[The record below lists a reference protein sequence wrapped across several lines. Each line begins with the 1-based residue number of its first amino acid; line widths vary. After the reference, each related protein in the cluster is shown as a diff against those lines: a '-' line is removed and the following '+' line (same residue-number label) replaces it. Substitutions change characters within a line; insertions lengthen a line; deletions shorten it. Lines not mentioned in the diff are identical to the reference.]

1 METSYE
7 AMYQAMGGT
16 GYVGTH
22 PSASLP
28 PVAVAIGIAS
38 SEYNNW
44 VRAFLHEPELYN
56 VIYPV
61 QKCEGIMTNTLP
73 KFETMA
79 CILLYPAAGAQA
91 PPAAHLRIQRNR
103 RGSQCGQWQVRGY
116 GCVGGHQHVRRF

>member
-16 GYVGTH
+16 GYAGAH

-44 VRAFLHEPELYN
+44 VRACY
-56 VIYPV
+56 
-61 QKCEGIMTNTLP
+61 
-73 KFETMA
+73 
-79 CILLYPAAGAQA
+79 
-91 PPAAHLRIQRNR
+91 
-103 RGSQCGQWQVRGY
+103 S
-116 GCVGGHQHVRRF
+116 